1 MSGNGNTAQKL
12 VRARDLRPLHLA
24 ASAMLIAYRF
34 VTFMVQNV

>member
-24 ASAMLIAYRF
+24 ASATLIAHRF
-34 VTFMVQNV
+34 VTFMVQSA